1 MSIPSEDTPMT
12 RHSRLKE
19 LRIDVLKAAKRMVS
33 DRLTSGS
40 AGNVSALDRSSGL
53 IVITPSAV
61 EYERMRE
68 DDLVIVDRDGL
79 VVEGNWKP
87 SNETPMHT
95 IFYRE
100 RPETGAVM
108 HTHAPFASVF
118 SIIDEPIPLV
128 IMEAALC
135 LGDRVPV
142 APYRTPA
149 TEDLGRIALETMGA
163 GVAVVLARHGL
174 ITVGEDL
181 GQAYASSMAAELSAW
196 LTVTA
201 RSINA
206 VPREIDRDEV
216 ARLRKS
222 YLENYRPTGLTP
234 AGGQSRGG
242 AHQ

>member
-1 MSIPSEDTPMT
+1 M
-12 RHSRLKE
+12 KE
-19 LRIDVLKAAKRMVS
+19 LRMTVLDSAKRMAA
-33 DRLTSGS
+33 DRLTTGS
-40 AGNVSALDRSSGL
+40 NGNVSAMDRESGL
-53 IVITPSAV
+53 IVITPSAIDYG
-61 EYERMRE
+61 EMRE
-68 DDLVIVDRDGL
+68 DDLVLVDKNGR

-100 RPETGAVM
+100 RPGTGAVM

-128 IMEAALC
+128 IMEAAVC

-149 TEDLGRIALETMGA
+149 TEDLGRIALETMGD

-181 GQAYASSMAAELSAW
+181 AQAYASSMAAELSAW
-196 LTVTA
+196 LTVMA

-206 VPREIDRDEV
+206 VPREIDQAEV
-216 ARLRKS
+216 ARLRRS
-222 YLENYRPTGLTP
+222 YLESYRPTGLP
-234 AGGQSRGG
+234 SEGDASRGG
-242 AHQ
+242 GRP